1 METLSPQSIKETIK
15 QTTKKHTPMQVI
27 HLTPELWQTI
37 EINELATAL
46 AQFNELLDKVSIK
59 KDAKSHRNTY
69 ISLDNILHTIRPI
82 LPKCG
87 LSVTQ
92 DLAGGFLVTSLLHKS
107 GQFKGSAM
115 PFYPMQDSKM
125 NTLQAIGGGISYA
138 KRYAISALLG
148 ISSDVDDD
156 AEKMKDK
163 EPPTTQK
170 EEPKQ
175 LKTVTDDKVQLVID
189 WAKKNN
195 YGINMIEGNYSLT
208 AIQKATILKA
218 IK

>member
-1 METLSPQSIKETIK
+1 
-15 QTTKKHTPMQVI
+15 MQVI

-59 KDAKSHRNTY
+59 KDAKSHRNQY
-69 ISLDNILHTIRPI
+69 ISLDNILHTIRPL

-87 LSVTQ
+87 LSISQ

-115 PFYPMQDSKM
+115 PFYPMQDNKI

-138 KRYAISALLG
+138 KRYSISALLG

-156 AEKMKDK
+156 ANGMKDK
-163 EPPTTQK
+163 EPTTPKK
-170 EEPKQ
+170 ELPK
-175 LKTVTDDKVQLVID
+175 VTDEQVQKVID
-189 WAKKNN
+189 WAKEKK
-195 YGINMIEGNYSLT
+195 YDIKIVEGNYSLT
-208 AIQKATILKA
+208 AVQKATILKA

>member
-1 METLSPQSIKETIK
+1 
-15 QTTKKHTPMQVI
+15 MQVI

-46 AQFNELLDKVSIK
+46 CKFYVLFDAVSIK

-69 ISLDNILHTIRPI
+69 MSLDNILHTVRPL
-82 LPKCG
+82 LPICG

-92 DLAGGFLVTSLLHKS
+92 ELAGGFLVTSLLHSS

-115 PFYPMQDSKM
+115 PFHPMQDSKM
-125 NTLQAIGGGISYA
+125 NALQAIGGGISYA
-138 KRYAISALLG
+138 KRYSISALLG

-156 AEKMKDK
+156 ANGMKDK
-163 EPPTTQK
+163 EPTTPKK
-170 EEPKQ
+170 ELPK
-175 LKTVTDDKVQLVID
+175 VTDEQVQKVID
-189 WAKKNN
+189 WAKEKK
-195 YGINMIEGNYSLT
+195 YDIKIVEGNYSLT
-208 AIQKATILKA
+208 AVQKATILKA